1 MVADGPELPGGSG
14 RGRLRVAIV
23 GGGVG
28 ALEAMLAL
36 GDLAEGRVEL
46 TLLSPESEFRYRP
59 ASVAVP
65 FGGGQVDRFALSD
78 MAAAAGARLVT
89 GWLERVDATNHLAI
103 TDTRESLSYDV
114 LVIACGARRV
124 PVLEMALTFRGEQ
137 DADAVRGL
145 LRQIEDG
152 VIKRVAFALPRGA

>member
-1 MVADGPELPGGSG
+1 MVADGPELAGGSG

-46 TLLSPESEFRYRP
+46 TLLSPEAEFRYRP

-65 FGGGQVDRFALSD
+65 FGGGQVDRFAECKLS
-78 MAAAAGARLVT
+78 
-89 GWLERVDATNHLAI
+89 
-103 TDTRESLSYDV
+103 
-114 LVIACGARRV
+114 RRV
-124 PVLEMALTFRGEQ
+124 VPVNGVAAVINGECRQ
-137 DADAVRGL
+137 RDADH
-145 LRQIEDG
+145 E
-152 VIKRVAFALPRGA
+152 

>member
-1 MVADGPELPGGSG
+1 MAPSRHIGWVRDGG
-14 RGRLRVAIV
+14 RWSRTGWRIRSRPTE
-23 GGGVG
+23 GGVG

-46 TLLSPESEFRYRP
+46 TLLSPEAEFRYRP

-89 GWLERVDATNHLAI
+89 GSLERVDSTNHHAI
-103 TDTRESLSYDV
+103 TDARE
-114 LVIACGARRV
+114 
-124 PVLEMALTFRGEQ
+124 
-137 DADAVRGL
+137 
-145 LRQIEDG
+145 
-152 VIKRVAFALPRGA
+152 